1 MFFWSF
7 RLYCVL
13 HDKNYLRPLLMVMLH
28 IGWFQ
33 QHNSVSLS
41 VNHSVMYTF
50 LCVAAAHVASIS
62 RYETRA
68 ISVFFLNS
76 SCSQQNCLEIED
88 FF

>member
-68 ISVFFLNS
+68 ISVGFEFQLFSTELFRN
-76 SCSQQNCLEIED
+76 
-88 FF
+88 